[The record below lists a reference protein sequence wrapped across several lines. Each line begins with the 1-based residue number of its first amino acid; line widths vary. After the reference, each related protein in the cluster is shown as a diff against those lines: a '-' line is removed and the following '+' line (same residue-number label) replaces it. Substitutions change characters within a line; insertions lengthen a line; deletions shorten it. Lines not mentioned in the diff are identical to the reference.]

1 MTHTRFPVA
10 LTGKRVGKLP
20 LQANSEGRTM
30 KLPKNLWRAALLGST
45 MIACQAKQTPAP
57 VKDAPAQA
65 AVVDSASMDL
75 LRGRIDSLIGD
86 AACTSASQCRLIG
99 VGAKACGGPKGY
111 RVYSVGRTDS
121 VALAAVVDQYN
132 TREKEFNR
140 KEGRL
145 SDCSMAAKPEI
156 RVENGRCVIA
166 Q

>member
-1 MTHTRFPVA
+1 MSNILVNDGSHDVHLSNQVPIRWTLP
-10 LTGKRVGKLP
+10 RVIGM
-20 LQANSEGRTM
+20 S
-30 KLPKNLWRAALLGST
+30 LLLSG
-45 MIACQAKQTPAP
+45 MIACQARQSPAP
-57 VKDAPAQA
+57 VKDAPAE
-65 AVVDSASMDL
+65 AVLDSANMDQ
-75 LRGRIDSLIGD
+75 LRSRIDSLIGD

-121 VALAAVVDQYN
+121 VALASVVDQYN
-132 TREKEFNR
+132 SREKELGR